1 MENILNLKQINIKA
15 IEICSILQKHNYQAY
30 IVGGCVRDLIL
41 NQIPKDFDI
50 TTNATP
56 DAVMK
61 LFPETY
67 ATGLKHGTI
76 TVSMGKG
83 IENHFE
89 VTTFRIEGKYLDG
102 RRPEDVTFVTN
113 IIDDLSRRDLTIN
126 AMAFDPISHTLLDP
140 FNGEND
146 LKNNIIKAVGNAN
159 ERFREDGLRIMRAAR
174 FAARFNYE
182 IEESTLEAMQ
192 NNIDT
197 LLKVSKER
205 IKDELCKI
213 LMTDNPYYGINILQ
227 KLGILK
233 NIIPSLIPNRPS
245 THFLPS
251 LDFCIKNLETRVA
264 CLFANVMVNTAK
276 EDLISL
282 KFSNSEIKSITFL
295 LDMLDK
301 VELFDKDPNIINY
314 RQFIAFVKNGMPDTW
329 SITLEHFINL
339 TQAIQ
344 CPIGDKLMK
353 YNGEIVWARRDLKI
367 NGNDLIELGITAGP
381 ELKKILDNCYQEIL
395 INPENNI
402 KEYLIQFVYKLNS
415 NFCN

>member
-1 MENILNLKQINIKA
+1 MENIINLQQKINPKA

-30 IVGGCVRDLIL
+30 IVGGCVRDLLL

-50 TTNATP
+50 TTDATP
-56 DAVMK
+56 DKVMS

-83 IENHFE
+83 LENHFE
-89 VTTFRIEGKYLDG
+89 VTTFRVEGKYLDG

-126 AMAFDPISHTLLDP
+126 AMAFDPISNILLDP
-140 FNGEND
+140 FNGKND
-146 LKNNIIKAVGNAN
+146 LEKSIIKAVGNAD

-174 FAARFNYE
+174 FAARFHYE

-213 LMTDNPYYGINILQ
+213 LMTDCPYYGMHTLQ
-227 KLGILK
+227 KLGILESIVPILK
-233 NIIPSLIPNRPS
+233 PNRPS

-251 LDFCIKNLETRVA
+251 LDFCNKHLETRVA
-264 CLFANVMVNTAK
+264 CLFINVKHSLVK
-276 EDLISL
+276 EQLIAL
-282 KFSNSEIKSITFL
+282 KFSNSEIKSIMFL
-295 LDMLDK
+295 SEMFEKIDIFLK
-301 VELFDKDPNIINY
+301 YTNKINY
-314 RQFIAFVKNGMPDTW
+314 KRFIAFVKNESSYAWDLALT
-329 SITLEHFINL
+329 HFINL
-339 TQAIQ
+339 SDAIEHHVS
-344 CPIGDKLMK
+344 DKLSK
-353 YNGEIVWARRDLKI
+353 FQNEVVWARNEMQI
-367 NGNDLIELGITAGP
+367 NGNDLIKIGIKPGP
-381 ELKKILDNCYQEIL
+381 ELKKILDKCYEEIL
-395 INPENNI
+395 IHPEKNTKEQLLEII
-402 KEYLIQFVYKLNS
+402 KE
-415 NFCN
+415 